1 MFWKH
6 SQFCFKHILWLSSV
20 IIILFVLSCVKKWKN
35 KLSEDVY
42 ENLSN
47 YNSCAYI
54 FHCSQKSVR
63 YQYLL
68 FTNCLVHVNYLV
80 SAVFVRLKLFVLF
93 KQSALKKVRAVC
105 LIFFETRYLNLY
117 LISVHKLDIL
127 INKQKLAI

>member
-1 MFWKH
+1 MKTCTIF
-6 SQFCFKHILWLSSV
+6 FKHILWLSSV

-54 FHCSQKSVR
+54 FHFSQKSVR

-105 LIFFETRYLNLY
+105 LISFETRYLNLY
-117 LISVHKLDIL
+117 LISVHKPDIL

>member
-1 MFWKH
+1 MKTF
-6 SQFCFKHILWLSSV
+6 
-20 IIILFVLSCVKKWKN
+20 
-35 KLSEDVY
+35 
-42 ENLSN
+42 SN

-54 FHCSQKSVR
+54 FHFSQKSVR

-68 FTNCLVHVNYLV
+68 FSNCLVHVNYLV

-117 LISVHKLDIL
+117 LISVHKFDIL
-127 INKQKLAI
+127 INKQMLAI